1 MPRPPF
7 QIRDFIGQRRALA
20 PVLREQDGA
29 KARGEPM
36 PPILF
41 TGQSGLG
48 KSLAARTL
56 AARAGTSMVT
66 LVSSESPEHLA
77 TRLAK
82 MKMGDI
88 AFLDECHR
96 LQGESQELL
105 FEVIDSGTVSS
116 KFVPD
121 TAGEESFKIA
131 PITLILATDRPGR
144 LLNALL
150 KRIQILVQ
158 FAPYTE
164 RELKEIVARVATRSK
179 ILLSPQAAKALARV
193 CAGIPRRAEHHVR
206 TLRLYFADSERRQ
219 LGLSD
224 VVDYLHAHGIDRS
237 GIGRHERRYLDFL
250 ACNRSASLDALAAHL
265 GTDPEFVR
273 QQVEQPLR
281 HRRLILVRS
290 SGRTLT
296 RRGQSLV
303 EHRRQA
309 RKAAKDKKNKSK
321 TTKGE

>member
-29 KARGEPM
+29 LARGEPM

-56 AARAGTSMVT
+56 AARANTSMVT
-66 LVSSESPEHLA
+66 LMSTGSPEQIA
-77 TRLAK
+77 ARLVK
-82 MKMGDI
+82 LKMGDV
-88 AFLDECHR
+88 AFIDECHR
-96 LQGESQELL
+96 LQSESQELL

-116 KFVPD
+116 EFAHK
-121 TAGEESFKIA
+121 AGEEDVKLA
-131 PITLILATDRPGR
+131 PITLILATDRPGK

-158 FAPYTE
+158 FTPYTE

-193 CAGIPRRAEHHVR
+193 SAGIPRRAEHHVR
-206 TLRLYFADSERRQ
+206 TLRLYFADSEKRQ

-224 VVDYLHAHGIDRS
+224 VVDYLHAHGINRS

-250 ACNRSASLDALAAHL
+250 ACNRSASLHALAAHL
-265 GTDPEFVR
+265 GTDSEFVL

-281 HRRLILVRS
+281 HRRLILVGS

-296 RRGQSLV
+296 RWGLALV
-303 EHRRQA
+303 EGRRLA
-309 RKAAKDKKNKSK
+309 RKAFK
-321 TTKGE
+321 